1 MGSGTQGTFTRAP
14 GAAKP
19 HWPGGRQFNGNL
31 RTRTA
36 RRMPGM
42 RSQAVLPPPAPD
54 ALAASQ
60 ALASRIADR
69 IRSRGGWIG
78 LDDYMAMA
86 LYEPQF
92 GYYAGGSRKFGGAG
106 DFVTAPELCALFGAC
121 LAQQCAQWFEVCAHR
136 VVEFGAGT
144 GALAVQVLGELDRLG
159 YSDTE
164 YLIVELSGELA
175 QRQRERIARELPQA
189 LARVRWLSEWPQ
201 SIDGVVLANELLDA
215 MPVRAFAAAPGED
228 GQGVRVMERG
238 VALRGSGQARA
249 QASERAS
256 GLEGGHA
263 GDQTSGQVDAP
274 AFEWA
279 LREASPE
286 FARLVID
293 RLAQG
298 FAGASGEGGP
308 YLGEIGEQAEQWVA
322 QAAQRLVRGAML
334 LIDYGFPRSEYFH
347 PQRSMGTLMCHYRH
361 HAHGDPFLWPGLQD
375 ITTHVDF
382 SGVAQAALAA
392 GLQPLGFVSQAR
404 LLTSLGLLD
413 RLAPLAHDAAGKA
426 GAATRSTSGEPA
438 DAAEAAAQQLAW
450 ARQTQSVQVLLS
462 EAEMGELF
470 KAVAFGRSVG
480 TAALGFARGDRMAA
494 LLAS

>member
-1 MGSGTQGTFTRAP
+1 
-14 GAAKP
+14 
-19 HWPGGRQFNGNL
+19 
-31 RTRTA
+31 
-36 RRMPGM
+36 M
-42 RSQAVLPPPAPD
+42 RSQAALPPPPPD

-60 ALASRIADR
+60 ALASRIAQR

-78 LDDYMAMA
+78 LDEYMAMA
-86 LYEPQF
+86 LYEPQL

-106 DFVTAPELCALFGAC
+106 DFVTAPELCVLFGAC
-121 LAQQCAQWFEVCAHR
+121 LARQCAQWFESCAHR

-159 YSDTE
+159 FTDTE

-189 LARVRWLSEWPQ
+189 LARVRWLAGWPDA
-201 SIDGVVLANELLDA
+201 IDGVVLANELLDA
-215 MPVRAFAAAPGED
+215 MPVRAFARVPGAS
-228 GQGVRVMERG
+228 GQPERVMERG
-238 VALRGSGQARA
+238 VALAAREHERDHEPGHEPGHGQ
-249 QASERAS
+249 
-256 GLEGGHA
+256 GNKPFDG
-263 GDQTSGQVDAP
+263 P

-286 FARLVID
+286 FAQRVSE

-298 FAGASGEGGP
+298 FADGGQAGGL
-308 YLGEIGEQAEQWVA
+308 YLGEIGEQAEYWVT

-334 LIDYGFPRSEYFH
+334 LIDYGFSRREFYH

-382 SGVAQAALAA
+382 SAVAHCALAQ
-392 GLQPLGFVSQAR
+392 GLQPLGFVNQAR
-404 LLTSLGLLD
+404 LLTSLGLLE
-413 RLAPLAHDAAGKA
+413 RLVPPAPAT
-426 GAATRSTSGEPA
+426 GAMDGPVATP
-438 DAAEAAAQQLAW
+438 AEAAERQLAW
-450 ARQTQSVQVLLS
+450 ARLAQSVQVLLS

-470 KAVAFGRSVG
+470 KAVAFGRGVD
-480 TAALGFARGDRMAA
+480 TEAMGFERGDRMAT
-494 LLAS
+494 LVAS